1 MIDRQW
7 ISNNCFS
14 QLQISGALTCEMS
27 VAVRKGGGVG
37 WGEVE
42 VRGVRNA

>member
-14 QLQISGALTCEMS
+14 QLQISGALTCEKS
-27 VAVRKGGGVG
+27 AAEREGEDG
-37 WGEVE
+37 GEVDD
-42 VRGVRNA
+42 VRRVRNV